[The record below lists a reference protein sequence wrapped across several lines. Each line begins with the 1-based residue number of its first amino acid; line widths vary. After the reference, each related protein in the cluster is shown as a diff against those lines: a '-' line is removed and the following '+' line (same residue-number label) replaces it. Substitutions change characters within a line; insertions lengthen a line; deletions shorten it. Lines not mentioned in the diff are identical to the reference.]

1 MESFLDELLAFRA
14 EGRRVVW
21 TIDGDA
27 MTWTIEPPPAYFVH
41 VPKTGGISLGRLLED
56 AYLPWDRVRLNP
68 PVMRTVSLERFRR
81 FRFYHSF
88 HQGRQLLEM
97 TGRSDLL
104 TITMVRDP
112 VERSVSQ
119 MLYLQRI
126 VREIPHTFTPEYLA
140 SVAPIVNASLEDC
153 VEHEAFAHA
162 CDSQIRT
169 LGVMED
175 YTPLF
180 KGSPDATSGRSVLRP
195 YSLPPLMDV
204 DDKSQLLANAKR
216 WLSGIDVVGTTEQ
229 YRESVLMVSDLLGIP
244 FPAHLPMLNA
254 NPGRARTA
262 SHYRD
267 KLPPK
272 LLAQLEELTSHDR
285 EIYAFATE
293 RFREQW
299 SRYQSRPRRTYSIGA
314 HVRQATMRLLH
325 PALEPARR
333 FVKRIKARVNW

>member
-1 MESFLDELLAFRA
+1 MK
-14 EGRRVVW
+14 
-21 TIDGDA
+21 
-27 MTWTIEPPPAYFVH
+27 WTIEPPPAYFVH

-88 HQGRQLLEM
+88 HQGRRLLEM
-97 TGRSDLL
+97 TDRSDLL

-112 VERSVSQ
+112 VERAVSQ

-153 VEHEAFAHA
+153 VDHEAFAQA

-180 KGSPDATSGRSVLRP
+180 KGSPDATSGRSVVRP
-195 YSLPPLMDV
+195 YPLPPLMDV
-204 DDKSQLLANAKR
+204 DDTSQLLVNAKR
-216 WLSGIDVVGTTEQ
+216 WLSEIDVVGTTEQ

-244 FPAHLPMLNA
+244 TPAHLPMLNA
-254 NPGRARTA
+254 NPGRGKTA
-262 SHYRD
+262 SHYRER
-267 KLPPK
+267 LSPK
-272 LLAQLEELTSHDR
+272 LVSQLEELTAPDQ
-285 EIYAFATE
+285 ELYAFAVE
-293 RFREQW
+293 RFHEQW
-299 SRYQSRPRRTYSIGA
+299 SRYQAQPRRAYSIGA
-314 HVRQATMRLLH
+314 HVRQATIR
-325 PALEPARR
+325 PVQAALQPLRR
-333 FVKRIKARVNW
+333 IAKRILGK

>member
-1 MESFLDELLAFRA
+1 MN
-14 EGRRVVW
+14 
-21 TIDGDA
+21 
-27 MTWTIEPPPAYFVH
+27 WTIEPPPAYFVH

-97 TGRSDLL
+97 TDRSDLL

-112 VERSVSQ
+112 VERAVSQ
-119 MLYLQRI
+119 MLYLQRV

-153 VEHEAFAHA
+153 VDHEAFAQA

-195 YSLPPLMDV
+195 YQLPPLMDV
-204 DDKSQLLANAKR
+204 DDTSQLLANAKR
-216 WLSGIDVVGTTEQ
+216 WLTEIDVVGTTEQ

-244 FPAHLPMLNA
+244 TPAHLPMLNA
-254 NPGRARTA
+254 NPGRGKSA
-262 SHYRD
+262 SHYRER
-267 KLPPK
+267 LSPK
-272 LLAQLEELTSHDR
+272 LVAQLEELTAPDQ
-285 EIYAFATE
+285 ELYAFAVE

-299 SRYQSRPRRTYSIGA
+299 SRYQSRPRRAYSISA
-314 HVRQATMRLLH
+314 HVRQATMRPVH
-325 PALEPARR
+325 AALQPLRR
-333 FVKRIKARVNW
+333 IAKRILAKVSR

>member
-1 MESFLDELLAFRA
+1 MN
-14 EGRRVVW
+14 
-21 TIDGDA
+21 
-27 MTWTIEPPPAYFVH
+27 WTIEPPPAYFVH

-68 PVMRTVSLERFRR
+68 PVMRTVTLERFRR

-88 HQGRQLLEM
+88 HQGRRLLEM

-112 VERSVSQ
+112 VERAVSQ
-119 MLYLQRI
+119 MLYLQRV

-140 SVAPIVNASLEDC
+140 SVSPIVNASLEDC
-153 VEHEAFAHA
+153 VDHEAFAQA

-195 YSLPPLMDV
+195 YPLPPLMDV
-204 DDKSQLLANAKR
+204 DDTSQLLANAKR
-216 WLSGIDVVGTTEQ
+216 WLSEIDVVGTTEQ

-244 FPAHLPMLNA
+244 TPAHLPMLNA
-254 NPGRARTA
+254 NPGRGKTA
-262 SHYRD
+262 SHYRERLSS
-267 KLPPK
+267 KLVS
-272 LLAQLEELTSHDR
+272 QLEELTAPDQ
-285 EIYAFATE
+285 ELYAFAVD

-299 SRYQSRPRRTYSIGA
+299 SRYQSRPRRAYSIGA
-314 HVRQATMRLLH
+314 HVRKATMRPVH
-325 PALEPARR
+325 AALQPLRR
-333 FVKRIKARVNW
+333 IAKRIGAKVSR

>member
-1 MESFLDELLAFRA
+1 MN
-14 EGRRVVW
+14 
-21 TIDGDA
+21 
-27 MTWTIEPPPAYFVH
+27 WTIEPPPAYFVH
-41 VPKTGGISLGRLLED
+41 VPKTGGLSLARLLED

-68 PVMRTVSLERFRR
+68 PVMRTVSPERFRC

-88 HQGRQLLEM
+88 HQGRRLLEM
-97 TGRSDLL
+97 TGRPDLI

-119 MLYLQRI
+119 MLYLQRV

-140 SVAPIVNASLEDC
+140 TVAPIVNASLEDC
-153 VEHEAFAHA
+153 VEHEAFAQA

-195 YSLPPLMDV
+195 YPLPPLMDV

-216 WLSGIDVVGTTEQ
+216 WLSKIDVVGTTEQ
-229 YRESVLMVSDLLGIP
+229 YGESVLMVSNLLGIP
-244 FPAHLPMLNA
+244 VPTKLPMLNV
-254 NPGRARTA
+254 NPGRGKR
-262 SHYRD
+262 SSYREQ
-267 KLPPK
+267 LPPQ
-272 LLAQLEELTSHDR
+272 LVAQLEELTSYDQ
-285 EIYAFATE
+285 ELYEFAVE

-299 SRYQSRPRRTYSIGA
+299 SRFHSRPHRTYSIGA
-314 HVRQATMRLLH
+314 HVRQA
-325 PALEPARR
+325 ALRPARTVLR
-333 FVKRIKARVNW
+333 PLRRIAKRILAKVRR

>member
-1 MESFLDELLAFRA
+1 
-14 EGRRVVW
+14 
-21 TIDGDA
+21 

-88 HQGRQLLEM
+88 HQGRRLLEM

-112 VERSVSQ
+112 VERAVSQ

-140 SVAPIVNASLEDC
+140 SVAPIVNASLEHC
-153 VEHEAFAHA
+153 VDHDAFAQA

-180 KGSPDATSGRSVLRP
+180 KGSPDATSGRSILRP
-195 YSLPPLMDV
+195 YPLPPLMDV
-204 DDKSQLLANAKR
+204 DDTSRLLANATR
-216 WLSGIDVVGTTEQ
+216 WLTEIDVVGTTER

-244 FPAHLPMLNA
+244 APAHLPILNA
-254 NPGRARTA
+254 NPGRGKTA
-262 SHYRD
+262 SHYRERLSQ
-267 KLPPK
+267 KLV
-272 LLAQLEELTSHDR
+272 AQLEELTAPDQ
-285 EIYAFATE
+285 ELYAFAVE

-299 SRYQSRPRRTYSIGA
+299 SRYQTRPRRAYSIGA
-314 HVRQATMRLLH
+314 HVRQATMRPLH
-325 PALEPARR
+325 AALQPLRR
-333 FVKRIKARVNW
+333 IAKRIRAKVSR

>member
-1 MESFLDELLAFRA
+1 MN
-14 EGRRVVW
+14 W
-21 TIDGDA
+21 K
-27 MTWTIEPPPAYFVH
+27 IEPPSAYFVH

-68 PVMRTVSLERFRR
+68 PVMRKVSLDRFRR

-88 HQGRQLLEM
+88 HQGRRLLEM
-97 TGRSDLL
+97 TGRRDLI

-119 MLYLQRI
+119 MLYLQRV
-126 VREIPHTFTPEYLA
+126 VRDIPHTFTPEYLA

-153 VEHEAFAHA
+153 VEHEAFAKA

-180 KGSPDATSGRSVLRP
+180 QGSPDATSGRSVLRP
-195 YSLPPLMDV
+195 FPLPPLMDV
-204 DDKSQLLANAKR
+204 DDTPQLLANAKR
-216 WLSGIDVVGTTEQ
+216 WLSEIDVVGTTEQ

-244 FPAHLPMLNA
+244 TPAHLPMLNA
-254 NPGRARTA
+254 NPGRGKTA
-262 SHYRD
+262 SHYRER
-267 KLPPK
+267 LPPK
-272 LLAQLEELTSHDR
+272 LVSQLKELTSHDQDL
-285 EIYAFATE
+285 YDFAVE

-299 SRYQSRPRRTYSIGA
+299 SRFQSHPHRTYSIGA
-314 HVRQATMRLLH
+314 HVRHAVLRPVHATLQPL
-325 PALEPARR
+325 RR
-333 FVKRIKARVNW
+333 IAKRILAKVSR

>member
-1 MESFLDELLAFRA
+1 MN
-14 EGRRVVW
+14 
-21 TIDGDA
+21 
-27 MTWTIEPPPAYFVH
+27 WTIEPPPAYFVH

-97 TGRSDLL
+97 TDRSDLL

-112 VERSVSQ
+112 VERAVSQ
-119 MLYLQRI
+119 MLYLQRV

-153 VEHEAFAHA
+153 VDHEAFAQA

-195 YSLPPLMDV
+195 YPLPPLMDV
-204 DDKSQLLANAKR
+204 DDTSQLLVNAKR
-216 WLSGIDVVGTTEQ
+216 WLSEIDVVGTTEQ

-244 FPAHLPMLNA
+244 TPAHLPMLNA
-254 NPGRARTA
+254 NPGRGKTA
-262 SHYRD
+262 SHYRER
-267 KLPPK
+267 LSPK
-272 LLAQLEELTSHDR
+272 LVSQLEELTAPDQ
-285 EIYAFATE
+285 ELYAFAVE
-293 RFREQW
+293 RFCEQW
-299 SRYQSRPRRTYSIGA
+299 SQYQARPRRAYSISA
-314 HVRQATMRLLH
+314 HVRQATMRPVH
-325 PALEPARR
+325 AALQPLRR
-333 FVKRIKARVNW
+333 IVKRIRAKVSR

>member
-1 MESFLDELLAFRA
+1 MK
-14 EGRRVVW
+14 
-21 TIDGDA
+21 
-27 MTWTIEPPPAYFVH
+27 WTIEPPPAYFVH
-41 VPKTGGISLGRLLED
+41 VPKTGGITLGRFLED

-68 PVMRTVSLERFRR
+68 PVMRRVSLEQFRR

-112 VERSVSQ
+112 VERAVSQ
-119 MLYLQRI
+119 MLYLQRV

-140 SVAPIVNASLEDC
+140 SVALIVNASLEDC
-153 VEHEAFAHA
+153 VDHEAFAKA

-180 KGSPDATSGRSVLRP
+180 KGSPDASSGRSVLRP
-195 YSLPPLMDV
+195 YPLPPLMDV
-204 DDKSQLLANAKR
+204 DDTSQLLANAKR
-216 WLSGIDVVGTTEQ
+216 WLSEIDVVGTTEQ

-244 FPAHLPMLNA
+244 TPIHLPMLNA
-254 NPGRARTA
+254 NPGRGKTA
-262 SHYRD
+262 SHYRER
-267 KLPPK
+267 LSPK
-272 LLAQLEELTSHDR
+272 LVAQLEELTAADQ
-285 EIYAFATE
+285 ELYAFAVE

-299 SRYQSRPRRTYSIGA
+299 SRYQSRPRRAYSISA
-314 HVRQATMRLLH
+314 HVRQATMRPVH
-325 PALEPARR
+325 AALQPLRR
-333 FVKRIKARVNW
+333 IAKRILGK

>member
-1 MESFLDELLAFRA
+1 MFEVCESALPLEHTSKKGDGLA
-14 EGRRVVW
+14 
-21 TIDGDA
+21 
-27 MTWTIEPPPAYFVH
+27 MKWTIEPPPAYFVH
-41 VPKTGGISLGRLLED
+41 VPKTGGITLGRFLED

-68 PVMRTVSLERFRR
+68 PVMRRVSLEQFRR

-112 VERSVSQ
+112 VERAVSQ
-119 MLYLQRI
+119 MLYLQRV

-140 SVAPIVNASLEDC
+140 SVALIVNASLEDC
-153 VEHEAFAHA
+153 VDHEAFAKA

-180 KGSPDATSGRSVLRP
+180 KGSPDASSGRSVLRP
-195 YSLPPLMDV
+195 YPLPPLMDV
-204 DDKSQLLANAKR
+204 DDTSQLLANAKR
-216 WLSGIDVVGTTEQ
+216 WLSEIDVVGTTEQ

-244 FPAHLPMLNA
+244 TPIHLPMLNA
-254 NPGRARTA
+254 NPGRGKTA
-262 SHYRD
+262 SHYRER
-267 KLPPK
+267 LSPK
-272 LLAQLEELTSHDR
+272 LVAQLEELTAADQ
-285 EIYAFATE
+285 ELYAFAVE

-299 SRYQSRPRRTYSIGA
+299 SRYQSRPRRAYSISA
-314 HVRQATMRLLH
+314 HVRQATMRPVH
-325 PALEPARR
+325 AALQPLRR
-333 FVKRIKARVNW
+333 IAKRILGK

>member
-1 MESFLDELLAFRA
+1 
-14 EGRRVVW
+14 
-21 TIDGDA
+21 
-27 MTWTIEPPPAYFVH
+27 
-41 VPKTGGISLGRLLED
+41 
-56 AYLPWDRVRLNP
+56 
-68 PVMRTVSLERFRR
+68 
-81 FRFYHSF
+81 
-88 HQGRQLLEM
+88 M

-126 VREIPHTFTPEYLA
+126 VREMPHTFTPEYLA

-204 DDKSQLLANAKR
+204 DDKSQLLANA
-216 WLSGIDVVGTTEQ
+216 TTAI
-229 YRESVLMVSDLLGIP
+229 SC
-244 FPAHLPMLNA
+244 
-254 NPGRARTA
+254 
-262 SHYRD
+262 
-267 KLPPK
+267 
-272 LLAQLEELTSHDR
+272 
-285 EIYAFATE
+285 
-293 RFREQW
+293 
-299 SRYQSRPRRTYSIGA
+299 RRSSWPSW
-314 HVRQATMRLLH
+314 R
-325 PALEPARR
+325 
-333 FVKRIKARVNW
+333 N

>member
-1 MESFLDELLAFRA
+1 MN
-14 EGRRVVW
+14 
-21 TIDGDA
+21 
-27 MTWTIEPPPAYFVH
+27 WTIEPPPAYFVH

-97 TGRSDLL
+97 TDRSDLL

-112 VERSVSQ
+112 VERAVSQ
-119 MLYLQRI
+119 MLYLQRV

-153 VEHEAFAHA
+153 VDHEAFAQA

-195 YSLPPLMDV
+195 YPLPPLMDV
-204 DDKSQLLANAKR
+204 DDTSQLLANAKR
-216 WLSGIDVVGTTEQ
+216 WLTEIDVVGTTEQ

-244 FPAHLPMLNA
+244 TPAHLPMLNA
-254 NPGRARTA
+254 NPGRGKSA
-262 SHYRD
+262 SHYRER
-267 KLPPK
+267 LSPK
-272 LLAQLEELTSHDR
+272 LVAQLEELTAPDQ
-285 EIYAFATE
+285 ELYAFAVE

-299 SRYQSRPRRTYSIGA
+299 SRYQARPRRAYSISA
-314 HVRQATMRLLH
+314 HVRQATMRPVH
-325 PALEPARR
+325 AALQPLRR
-333 FVKRIKARVNW
+333 IAKRILAKVSR